1 MESPCQ
7 EVQNQDLKARLPQH
21 NLCISE
27 VPITLREAHR
37 QPFIN
42 QALLLCVWLWLGWAE
57 QSGWLLPFS
66 VGDTVWMTGCKL
78 GPRGWD
84 QSEANSA
91 GSHARGRSDSE

>member
-1 MESPCQ
+1 M
-7 EVQNQDLKARLPQH
+7 
-21 NLCISE
+21 
-27 VPITLREAHR
+27 
-37 QPFIN
+37 
-42 QALLLCVWLWLGWAE
+42 WLWLGWAE
-57 QSGWLLPFS
+57 QNGWLLPFS